1 MRRRARA
8 SARSRGQDGESCAS
22 HPGTGAEG
30 RGVGNAGLSGLERRV
45 LQELR
50 LTNAARHR
58 AGGAPSVSDSAA
70 VPVAD
75 APPPSGRRWCRCCG
89 HAPRCVPRACER
101 PAASR
106 GLAGGF
112 PPEPTGLL
120 LAASGAAPCSPLCFL
135 TVRV

>member
-1 MRRRARA
+1 MRRRALA

-22 HPGTGAEG
+22 HPGTGGGG

-50 LTNAARHR
+50 LTNALRHR
-58 AGGAPSVSDSAA
+58 VGGARSVSDSARC
-70 VPVAD
+70 
-75 APPPSGRRWCRCCG
+75 SGRRRSSAERPALIQVLRTRSAVC
-89 HAPRCVPRACER
+89 ARACER

-112 PPEPTGLL
+112 PLEPKGLL
-120 LAASGAAPCSPLCFL
+120 LASSVAAPCSPLCFL